1 MVGRHGSVMLG
12 RRWLVVRRMLR
23 WRRRGIARGSRR
35 RRRRRRDA
43 GSGACMVV
51 VRARRGPGRQRGIH
65 PPFPSTR
72 RRVRRGLTLVAVH
85 PRTFQITF
93 TILLRLTL
101 GSFSA
106 TQRLARSDIGKRVV
120 IVRRVIVVFVSH
132 FTFTITFV
140 LRVDGYAWPQRL
152 AISDGEVGRATAGLS
167 LANVLADSYFDAL
180 VSKRTG

>member
-1 MVGRHGSVMLG
+1 
-12 RRWLVVRRMLR
+12 
-23 WRRRGIARGSRR
+23 
-35 RRRRRRDA
+35 
-43 GSGACMVV
+43 MVV
-51 VRARRGPGRQRGIH
+51 VRARRGPGRRQRGIH

-72 RRVRRGLTLVAVH
+72 RRVRRGLTLIAIH

-101 GSFSA
+101 GSLA
-106 TQRLARSDIGKRVV
+106 AIQRLARSDIGKRVV

-140 LRVDGYAWPQRL
+140 LRDGYARPQRL
-152 AISDGEVGRATAGLS
+152 AISDGEVSRATAGLS
-167 LANVLADSYFDAL
+167 LANVLADSYFDTL